1 MSAGPLMTVAET
13 IGQAPEL
20 IQLPALVAGQ
30 VTHRRPG
37 PVRHA
42 FRHRIYL
49 WLIDLDSVPRQPG
62 YLRPFAH
69 FSSEDHLG
77 APHLTIKANI
87 ENYLALNGVDLGDR
101 GRVLM
106 LGSARVLGHVFD
118 PLTVFWCYD
127 SSGRLACII
136 AEVHNTYGERHA
148 YLLHPD
154 EAGIAVTAKDFH
166 VSPFFD
172 VTGTYGLRFT
182 LTPGRVSTAVTLRQ
196 RGCRR
201 VLGGLP
207 GPAAA
212 RHPADPG
219 PAAHPPAPDD
229 PAGLGPDPG
238 ARHLALAAWPAH
250 PLSPEPHPSGRYLTM
265 TISTSI
271 GWPALA
277 KRPRA
282 PMRATAARL
291 IFERAVAGIPVRVTY
306 PDGRVLGSGSPA
318 SPEFEVVRPAA
329 FFARLGRD
337 AKIGFG
343 EAYTA
348 GDWRAGPGTDL
359 ADLLTPFA
367 SRVTTLIP
375 APLQRLRVLVDRR
388 VPANQENTLDGS
400 RANIAAH
407 YDLSNDL
414 FAAFLDPTMS
424 YSCAWFDDSSLT
436 AAANR
441 LEEAQLRKIDAILD
455 LAGVQAG
462 TRMLE
467 IGSGWGSLAI
477 RAAQRGA
484 RVTAITLS
492 HEQMRLARERVAA
505 AGLSGLVEVRVQD
518 YREVD
523 GEYDAIVSVEMIEA
537 VGEAYWPAY
546 FTTLDR
552 LLAPGGRI
560 GLQAITM
567 AHDRFLATRRSFS
580 WIQKHIFPGGIIPSL
595 QAVNETLAAHT
606 TLRVTRQRE
615 LRPHYARTLRLWRE
629 RFLDQWPH
637 LHAQGF
643 DETFRRMWEFY
654 LAYSEAGFRSGY
666 LGVSQL
672 QLTREPA

>member
-1 MSAGPLMTVAET
+1 MS
-13 IGQAPEL
+13 
-20 IQLPALVAGQ
+20 
-30 VTHRRPG
+30 
-37 PVRHA
+37 
-42 FRHRIYL
+42 
-49 WLIDLDSVPRQPG
+49 
-62 YLRPFAH
+62 
-69 FSSEDHLG
+69 
-77 APHLTIKANI
+77 
-87 ENYLALNGVDLGDR
+87 
-101 GRVLM
+101 
-106 LGSARVLGHVFD
+106 
-118 PLTVFWCYD
+118 
-127 SSGRLACII
+127 I
-136 AEVHNTYGERHA
+136 A
-148 YLLHPD
+148 
-154 EAGIAVTAKDFH
+154 
-166 VSPFFD
+166 
-172 VTGTYGLRFT
+172 
-182 LTPGRVSTAVTLRQ
+182 
-196 RGCRR
+196 
-201 VLGGLP
+201 
-207 GPAAA
+207 
-212 RHPADPG
+212 
-219 PAAHPPAPDD
+219 
-229 PAGLGPDPG
+229 
-238 ARHLALAAWPAH
+238 
-250 PLSPEPHPSGRYLTM
+250 
-265 TISTSI
+265 TSI

-282 PMRATAARL
+282 PMRATVARL

-306 PDGRVLGSGSPA
+306 PDGRVLGSGSPT
-318 SPEFEVVRPAA
+318 SPEFEVVRPAT

-343 EAYTA
+343 EAYVA
-348 GDWRAGPGTDL
+348 GDWRAGSGTDL

-367 SRVTTLIP
+367 SRLTTLVP
-375 APLQRLRVLVDRR
+375 APLQRLRVFAERR
-388 VPANQENTLDGS
+388 VPPAQENTLDGS

-424 YSCAWFDDSSLT
+424 YSCAWFDDSSPT
-436 AAANR
+436 AAATT

-462 TRMLE
+462 SRVLE

-484 RVTAITLS
+484 HVTAITLS

-518 YREVD
+518 YREVN

-552 LLAPGGRI
+552 LLAPGGTV

-580 WIQKHIFPGGIIPSL
+580 WIQKFIFPGGIIPSL

-672 QLTREPA
+672 QMTREPA

>member
-1 MSAGPLMTVAET
+1 MS
-13 IGQAPEL
+13 
-20 IQLPALVAGQ
+20 
-30 VTHRRPG
+30 
-37 PVRHA
+37 
-42 FRHRIYL
+42 
-49 WLIDLDSVPRQPG
+49 
-62 YLRPFAH
+62 
-69 FSSEDHLG
+69 
-77 APHLTIKANI
+77 
-87 ENYLALNGVDLGDR
+87 
-101 GRVLM
+101 
-106 LGSARVLGHVFD
+106 
-118 PLTVFWCYD
+118 
-127 SSGRLACII
+127 
-136 AEVHNTYGERHA
+136 
-148 YLLHPD
+148 
-154 EAGIAVTAKDFH
+154 
-166 VSPFFD
+166 
-172 VTGTYGLRFT
+172 
-182 LTPGRVSTAVTLRQ
+182 
-196 RGCRR
+196 
-201 VLGGLP
+201 
-207 GPAAA
+207 
-212 RHPADPG
+212 
-219 PAAHPPAPDD
+219 
-229 PAGLGPDPG
+229 
-238 ARHLALAAWPAH
+238 
-250 PLSPEPHPSGRYLTM
+250 
-265 TISTSI
+265 ISTTI
-271 GWPALA
+271 GWPALV

-282 PMRATAARL
+282 PMRATVARL

-306 PDGRVLGSGSPA
+306 PDGRVLGSGSPT
-318 SPEFEVVRPAA
+318 SPEFEVVRPAT

-343 EAYTA
+343 EAYVA
-348 GDWRAGPGTDL
+348 GDWRAGSGTDL

-367 SRVTTLIP
+367 SRLTTLVP
-375 APLQRLRVLVDRR
+375 APLQRLRVFAERR
-388 VPANQENTLDGS
+388 VPPAQENTLDGS

-455 LAGVQAG
+455 LAGVQEG

-484 RVTAITLS
+484 RVTTITLS
-492 HEQMRLARERVAA
+492 HEQMQLARERVAA

-595 QAVNETLAAHT
+595 QAVDETLAAHT

-643 DETFRRMWEFY
+643 DRAFRRTWEFY

-672 QLTREPA
+672 QMTREPA